1 MPTFTDIS
9 SIPLDKFQMQKNP
22 KPKQDPTN
30 NQFFVYLDFPAQG
43 YPVKF
48 NPMLYNSAGKP
59 HNVLNF
65 AVTSSI
71 NSKPYPILYFASNGK
86 FQMADLQS
94 YIPVGIQIT
103 QKIHNTN
110 IIGKSTSKDLQMI
123 FECNQVGGSG
133 NIFLHILLTKS
144 TEKNGDDFNKIFENL
159 TYIEQIE
166 TNTKNFETQNLKPAP
181 FKYNFM
187 SGISNQFGLDKTVP
201 IKNSMKSFYFLD
213 ANKHKHFMLQT
224 PIPISADNFTKIQDF
239 YENVGLAQNPYTIYS
254 TSTLIPDQEVPIT
267 NDVLVGPMDSLKDA
281 QTTPPQTID
290 DYNNQQ
296 IKDKKDAKSK
306 ESVDKAEKANKEGF
320 LGSFFEDK
328 KEGLK
333 TMNCRV
339 ANSSTKLVATLVGDE
354 RSMVSLLDGYTLII
368 VICIFVGVIL
378 LVGYIVKKYLL
389 GGLVKKEKFVNLKQ
403 LYDAIRQRH
412 KIIVFLTYFFL
423 GLGLIL
429 SILMVILATNNIF
442 SRSTSFGLIII
453 GILLVCISITIRM
466 SIQLFNARSVPNR
479 YPFTYS
485 FIKNQ
490 LSDFLKPKAV
500 IDLDTTF
507 ASNNKD
513 TPSSTN
519 NPEKIFIFLHQCISY
534 YFGDRDW
541 YSDKNDNTTGSKIT
555 SIEYPPGNTDENT
568 IRVTFNNNPKIEYS
582 NITDIK
588 LETLAAASPNPK

>member
-43 YPVKF
+43 YPIKF
-48 NPMLYNSAGKP
+48 NPMLYNSASKP

-71 NSKPYPILYFASNGK
+71 NNKPYPILYFASNGK

-133 NIFLHILLTKS
+133 NVFLHILLTKS

-187 SGISNQFGLDKTVP
+187 SGISNQFGLDKTDP

-213 ANKHKHFMLQT
+213 ANKHKHFILQT

-339 ANSSTKLVATLVGDE
+339 ANSSKKLVATLVGDE
-354 RSMVSLLDGYTLII
+354 KSMVSLIDGYKLII
-368 VICIFVGVIL
+368 IIGVFVGVL
-378 LVGYIVKKYLL
+378 ALVVYMVKKYLL
-389 GGLVKKEKFVNLKQ
+389 GGLVNLTKSSVNLKQ
-403 LYDAIRQRH
+403 LYDAIRQRQSR
-412 KIIVFLTYFFL
+412 INM
-423 GLGLIL
+423 LIL
-429 SILMVILATNNIF
+429 FCLGIGIILVILMVAISEI
-442 SRSTSFGLIII
+442 STSSKFTSIII
-453 GILLVCISITIRM
+453 GILLVCISITIRA
-466 SIQLFNARSVPNR
+466 SIQLFNMRSVRNR
-479 YPFTYS
+479 YPFAYRLMKENMKT
-485 FIKNQ
+485 FISEETINKIDK
-490 LSDFLKPKAV
+490 DFDEK
-500 IDLDTTF
+500 DT
-507 ASNNKD
+507 ASN
-513 TPSSTN
+513 
-519 NPEKIFIFLHQCISY
+519 EQEQIFIFIHQCMSF
-534 YFGDRDW
+534 YFGDSDW
-541 YSDKNDNTTGSKIT
+541 YSDKSKKDSNNKITGIDYPKDAQGNVKKDIINITFNDGSKK
-555 SIEYPPGNTDENT
+555 EYNT
-568 IRVTFNNNPKIEYS
+568 IE
-582 NITDIK
+582 DIK
-588 LETLAAASPNPK
+588 LVKPVAAT